1 MNAGFEHRRDL
12 AGWCA
17 AAILAAALFGG
28 AAAAALRLP
37 PGPTGD
43 GPQDAMALD
52 LSVGVVPLSAV
63 LPPDPPVMDAPR
75 MPDVLAAPEPDVSPA
90 MMRPVSAAEPPPF
103 APPEPRLDPVLNLP
117 QADAPPVMAAAPPPP
132 PLEEPPLELEQ
143 SPRPMARPDRPK
155 EVARPAE
162 RQEAAAAPPLAPP
175 LAPPTDPAPA
185 PDPVPRDTARA
196 APAQPAG
203 SDQAARPAQERRV
216 AGGQSAARYG
226 DTVMRQIAKLRR
238 KKAPERG
245 VVTVGFE
252 IGADG
257 GLRRVAVVSSSGST
271 ALDQVAVEHIRRAA
285 PFPPPPEG
293 AATRFAF
300 EFVGR

>member
-1 MNAGFEHRRDL
+1 MSAQPDLRRDL

-17 AAILAAALFGG
+17 AATLTAALFGG

-37 PGPTGD
+37 PGPADD
-43 GPQDAMALD
+43 GPQEVVALD

-63 LPPDPPVMDAPR
+63 LPSDPPVIEAPR
-75 MPDVLAAPEPDVSPA
+75 MPAVLAMPEPDVPPA
-90 MMRPVSAAEPPPF
+90 MARLVSAAAPPPV
-103 APPEPRLDPVLNLP
+103 APAEPRLDPALDLP
-117 QADAPPVMAAAPPPP
+117 QADAAPVMAAAPPPP
-132 PLEEPPLELEQ
+132 PVAEPPLVLAQ

-155 EVARPAE
+155 EVERPAE
-162 RQEAAAAPPLAPP
+162 RQQAEAAPPREPP
-175 LAPPTDPAPA
+175 PE
-185 PDPVPRDTARA
+185 PDPTPHPAPRDTARA
-196 APAQPAG
+196 TPAQPAG
-203 SDQAARPAQERRV
+203 SDQTARPAQERRV
-216 AGGQSAARYG
+216 AGGQSVARYG

-238 KKAPERG
+238 KKAPDRG
-245 VVTVGFE
+245 AVTVGFE